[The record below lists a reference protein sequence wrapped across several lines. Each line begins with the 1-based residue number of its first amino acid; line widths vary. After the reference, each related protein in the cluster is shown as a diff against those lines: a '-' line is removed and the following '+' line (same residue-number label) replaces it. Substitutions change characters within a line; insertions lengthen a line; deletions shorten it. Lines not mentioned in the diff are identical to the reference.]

1 MKTLIFISLILAL
14 SVSTYAQQES
24 LPGKEN
30 SLKRV
35 SFSGNS
41 FAVNDSAESRKVV
54 KLSVGGG
61 IGVLG
66 SYYLTSLSFIPEFN
80 PYFKISTGV
89 NFFFYGSDTRAAL
102 LGLNV
107 TPYLTLRPGKHSSFD
122 IGTGL
127 TYWRNKIAVTP
138 SLKFDTQMNK
148 NTYIGAEI
156 KYPIFLGSDYT
167 FLPFLIV
174 NLSFDL

>member
-1 MKTLIFISLILAL
+1 MKTLIFISVMLTL
-14 SVSTYAQQES
+14 SISSYAQQVS
-24 LPGKEN
+24 LSGKGN
-30 SLKRV
+30 SLKGALY
-35 SFSGNS
+35 SGNT
-41 FAVNDSAESRKVV
+41 FTVNDSAESRKIV

-80 PYFKISTGV
+80 PYFKVSTGV

-127 TYWRNKIAVTP
+127 TYWRNKIAITP
-138 SLKFDTQMNK
+138 SLKFDTQMSK